1 MEGPLE
7 ERWRVAGSCYR
18 RAVRTLAPT
27 LICLA
32 LAGPALPAR
41 ALASSGPGSEEVEKA
56 QRQIDEGDFE
66 LAVRTVEAALD
77 EEDLS
82 DDVLVELY
90 RLLGLAYL
98 YLGDE
103 PKARDAYEKLLQARP
118 DFELP
123 RSAPPKIRE
132 LYDRILRDIRHRRV
146 RPVTLELSPIS
157 GAQGGREVDVAA
169 NIADLPLGAR
179 AKLYYRRG
187 GAQAYSS
194 VDFVRQRGATSRYT
208 AVLPGFAV
216 PEEPHPYEVE
226 YYVEV
231 ADAARRRLAGRGD
244 AFSPLAFKVAG
255 AAPSTL
261 PARNAW
267 WQNPWVW
274 IAGGAVA
281 AGATAGIVYV
291 ATQPRTG
298 DVKITISVSGA
309 L

>member
-1 MEGPLE
+1 MNAGA
-7 ERWRVAGSCYR
+7 RRVRCYR
-18 RAVRTLAPT
+18 RGVRALAAILT
-27 LICLA
+27 CLA
-32 LAGPALPAR
+32 LAGPALPAP
-41 ALASSGPGSEEVEKA
+41 ALALSGPGSAEVEKA
-56 QRQIDEGDFE
+56 QRQIDAGDFE
-66 LAVRTVEAALD
+66 VAVRTLEAALD
-77 EEDLS
+77 QEDLS
-82 DDVLVELY
+82 DDVLVDLY

-118 DFELP
+118 DFELS

-132 LYDRILRDIRHRRV
+132 LYSRIIRDIRQRRV
-146 RPVTLELSPIS
+146 RPVTLEMAPIPS
-157 GAQGGREVDVAA
+157 AAGGRELDVAA
-169 NIADLPLGAR
+169 RITDLPLGAK

-194 VDFVRQRGATSRYT
+194 VDFVRERGASDRYT
-208 AVLPGFAV
+208 AILPGFAV

-255 AAPSTL
+255 EAPL
-261 PARNAW
+261 APPPAPPW
-267 WQNPWVW
+267 WHNPWVW
-274 IAGGAVA
+274 VAGGAVA
-281 AGATAGIVYV
+281 AGATAGIVWV
-291 ATQPRTG
+291 ATQPQTG
-298 DVKITISVSGA
+298 TVKINVSVSGA